1 MAYANDFAI
10 KTDRTRVFHFKAMFV
25 SIDIQK
31 RKQAVESDLRYKLRN
46 DGEPLPVTVGA
57 GNGRK

>member
-1 MAYANDFAI
+1 
-10 KTDRTRVFHFKAMFV
+10 MFV